1 MQTSESYLIQGYS
14 GHDALPLSLR
24 TYGASD
30 YATMEVEHG
39 KKEPDFTEHGVIGVD
54 HLGDWWFVD
63 WWFKQC
69 ETDVGIRNF
78 IRLIGYWKPIRWWNE
93 GGLIDKAI
101 GPSIRSEMRRKQ
113 KFTVVEQLPSI
124 SDKSVKLQAFH
135 ARAHAKTLHFPLK
148 RKWTDHVI
156 DQLCKFPGG
165 KHDDAADVCGLLGRG
180 VDKMFNASLPSAPRK
195 DILVPFTERWL
206 EHKANSDKPKV
217 RYFS

>member
-1 MQTSESYLIQGYS
+1 MQTSQAYLVQGY
-14 GHDALPLSLR
+14 GTIDALPASLKF
-24 TYGASD
+24 YGASD

-54 HLGDWWFVD
+54 HIGDWWFVD
-63 WWFKQC
+63 WFFKQC

-78 IRLIGYWKPIRWWNE
+78 IRLCRFWKPIRWWNE

-113 KFTVVEQLPSI
+113 VFTVMEQLPSI
-124 SDKSVKLQAFH
+124 SDKAVKLQAFH
-135 ARAHAKTLHFPLK
+135 ARAHAKTIHFPLK

-156 DQLCKFPGG
+156 DNLCKFPGG
-165 KHDDAADVCGLLGRG
+165 KHDDAPDVCGLLGRG
-180 VDKMFNASLPSAPRK
+180 VDKMFNASLPSPPRK
-195 DILVPFTERWL
+195 DILIPFTERWL

-217 RYFS
+217 RFF